1 MSRVMVSAFG
11 CCLALSLTV
20 ASWAASTVPA
30 MVEAARNDDA
40 SAVTALISRH
50 SDVNARSDDGSTALA
65 WSAMRSNLQIA
76 QGLLKAGANPNLA
89 SVTGI
94 TPLALAILNGSD
106 PLVRLLLEHGANPN
120 LARDSGE
127 SSLMTASRLGRID
140 VMQLLIAHGADVN
153 AKENQFQQTALM
165 WAAAGH
171 PDGVRL
177 LLDHKADLDAITKTW
192 DVKARK
198 YGNGFTTLGKTGI
211 PWVSQGEFDTKVGG
225 YNALLF
231 AVEKRDL
238 ASARILLDAGADVN
252 KAAAD
257 GATALLL
264 ALYKFEP
271 SSGGLDS
278 DLPMASFLLD
288 RGAEANVADLT
299 GYTPLHGVVLA
310 IAAAS
315 KPMPSGRRGGGARP
329 AGDAPP
335 KINANPIAA
344 RTAATVVSRRGG
356 IAPAAG
362 AERVTDLLA
371 MAKRLLDAGADS
383 NRQTVNPTPGPIGDT
398 RVNLAPPG
406 SSPFHIAASVSNLD
420 LIRLLEAHGGNPN
433 ALSQE
438 GHSPFT
444 VAVKSGNLDVV
455 KEMVAHGADL
465 SAHYNPDDMVS
476 DPVESIAR
484 PRKGQ
489 TVMHVAVVAG
499 QASVIQYLYS
509 IGVSLE
515 LKNEANETP
524 LMLADSQ
531 ERYQFALAKQNG
543 REATRSTTLTG
554 AIKKLL
560 AEGPPKGSDTKVG
573 MVN

>member
-1 MSRVMVSAFG
+1 
-11 CCLALSLTV
+11 LLSLIV
-20 ASWAASTVPA
+20 NSSAAATVPPI
-30 MVEAARNDDA
+30 VEAARNDDG
-40 SAVTALISRH
+40 SAVAALIARH
-50 SDVNARSDDGSTALA
+50 SDVNAKSDDGTTALA
-65 WSAMRSNLQIA
+65 WAAMRTNVPMA
-76 QGLLKAGANPNLA
+76 QALLKAGAKPDLS
-89 SVTGI
+89 SVTGV

-106 PLVRLLLEHGANPN
+106 PLVRLLLEQGANPN
-120 LARDSGE
+120 LPRDSGE
-127 SSLMTASRLGRID
+127 TTLMTAARLGRID
-140 VMQLLIAHGADVN
+140 AVQLLIAHGADVN

-171 PDGVRL
+171 PDAVRL
-177 LLDHKADLDAITKTW
+177 LLDHKADVEATTKSW

-238 ASARILLDAGADVN
+238 ASARLLLDAGADVN

-257 GATALLL
+257 GATALLM

-271 SSGGLDS
+271 SSGGLDT

-288 RGAEANVADLT
+288 RGAKANAADAS

-310 IAAAS
+310 IAAATR
-315 KPMPSGRRGGGARP
+315 PMPGGRRGGGARP
-329 AGDAPP
+329 AADGPP

-344 RTAATVVSRRGG
+344 RTAAVVVSRRGG
-356 IAPAAG
+356 IASTAA
-362 AERVTDLLA
+362 AEQVTDLLA
-371 MAKRLLDAGADS
+371 MATRLLDAGADP
-383 NRQTVNPTPGPIGDT
+383 NRRTVNPTPGPIGDT
-398 RVNLAPPG
+398 RVNPAPPG

-420 LIRLLEAHGGNPN
+420 LIRLLEAHGANPN

-444 VAVKSGNLDVV
+444 VAVKSGNLDLV
-455 KEMVAHGADL
+455 KEIVAHGADL
-465 SAHYNPDDMVS
+465 SARYDPDDMVS

-499 QASVIQYLYS
+499 QAPVIQYLYS
-509 IGVSLE
+509 IGVPLG

-531 ERYQFALAKQNG
+531 ERYQFALAMQNG
-543 REATRSTTLTG
+543 RGATRSTALSD

-560 AEGPPKGSDTKVG
+560 AESPPTKVG
-573 MVN
+573 MIN

>member
-1 MSRVMVSAFG
+1 MSRISVFLATG
-11 CCLALSLTV
+11 CLALSPTV
-20 ASWAASTVPA
+20 VSWAAFTGPA

-50 SDVNARSDDGSTALA
+50 SDVNAKSDDGATALA

-76 QGLLKAGANPNLA
+76 QALLKAGANSNLA

-94 TPLALAILNGSD
+94 TPLALAILNGSE
-106 PLVRLLLEHGANPN
+106 PMIRLLLEHGANPN

-127 SSLMTASRLGRID
+127 SPLMTASRLGRVD

-153 AKENQFQQTALM
+153 AKESQFQQTALM

-171 PDGVRL
+171 PDAVRL
-177 LLDHKADLDAITKTW
+177 LLDHKADLGAATKTW

-231 AVEKRDL
+231 AVEKRDV
-238 ASARILLDAGADVN
+238 ASSRMLLDAGADIN

-288 RGAEANVADLT
+288 RGAKANVADLT

-310 IAAAS
+310 IVAAS
-315 KPMPSGRRGGGARP
+315 KPMPGGRRGGGRP
-329 AGDAPP
+329 AADAPP
-335 KINANPIAA
+335 KVNANPIAA
-344 RTAATVVSRRGG
+344 RTAAVVVSRRGG

-371 MAKRLLDAGADS
+371 MAKRLLDAGADP

-398 RVNLAPPG
+398 RVNPAPPG

-420 LIRLLEAHGGNPN
+420 LIRLLEAHGANPN
-433 ALSQE
+433 SISQE

-444 VAVKSGNLDVV
+444 VAVKSGNLDVL
-455 KEMVAHGADL
+455 KEMVAHSADL
-465 SAHYNPDDMVS
+465 SARYNPDDMVS

-499 QASVIQYLYS
+499 QAPVIQYLYS
-509 IGVSLE
+509 IGVPLE

-531 ERYQFALAKQNG
+531 ERYQFALTMQNG
-543 REATRSTTLTG
+543 RGATRSTALTDT
-554 AIKKLL
+554 IKKLL
-560 AEGPPKGSDTKVG
+560 ADGPSKGPDAKVG
-573 MVN
+573 IN